1 MSSSDGYV
9 VAGSTTKIVDHGP
22 DTARWNMVIL
32 SEGYQASE
40 LNKFHN
46 DAQRFVDQLYATPPF
61 DQLWCG
67 INIFRVDVV
76 SNQSGADYPATCPDD
91 GPGDGV
97 STSITV
103 ATYFDAS
110 FCRDSTRRLLS
121 GDELSALNVARA
133 AVPHMN
139 MTMVIVNSSR
149 YGGAGGG
156 VAWFSTDPS
165 SAQIGIHE
173 MGHTA
178 FKLGDEYGDRDAH
191 YTGGEPLE
199 QANITTITNR
209 ATTKWHDLI
218 AASTPLPTMTNEPGC
233 ASQTTTPSPYP
244 DGTVGLFGGGARAF
258 CGIYHPEERCK
269 MRILSAPFCAV
280 CRRKI
285 RSALA
290 GFVPPTTLNLS
301 TPSIDFGG
309 VPAGVGASGVT
320 TYRAIVFELT
330 GCGPATLEIIA
341 GPTGGFGTPLGTS
354 TTVSPDEYAPT
365 AHGRLWLSYTSSTP
379 GSTSNGTV
387 TVRWNETGQTWVVNI
402 SAHTIARPKSAIVL
416 VLDHSGSMS
425 EDSGDGT
432 PKVAKLKQAV
442 STFAGLMLPG
452 DGLGIVRFDDTVQR
466 LLDVTDV
473 GPTSPV
479 APGSGRDRAN
489 QIVAGTDLDPAG
501 NTSIGGGVAEGKA
514 TLDSA
519 PATTPPWA
527 VKAMIVVTDGVEN
540 TPPMISAVGSSI
552 TANTFAIGIGLP
564 ANISVSAL
572 NALTLNH
579 LGYLLVTGTITT
591 DVSFRLTKYF
601 LQVLAGVTNAAI
613 VVDPQGRLSR
623 GAEHR
628 IPFSI
633 CEADIAFDAIV
644 LCDAPELLEFELE
657 SPDGT
662 RIDPGMVGQPT
673 IEYAAQQ
680 RACFYRVALPALP
693 QDPSGTHAGPWHI
706 VLRLAS
712 REQIARSESR
722 ALLRTGEGGLP
733 YSALVHAYSNLE
745 FTARLHQTGS
755 KPGGTAEIEADLREY
770 DVPIT
775 RRADVWAEIL
785 EPTGSSSTAVLARV
799 GDGRF
804 RGRFDTIQAGVY
816 TARIRAKGSDIH
828 GHEFTREQTLT
839 AALWLDDGS
848 DSRPPAGSALCEL
861 LRCVLGQDVLGGRAF
876 EALERSGIDV
886 AELRRCLREACAPEH
901 PGASP

>member
-657 SPDGT
+657 SPTG
-662 RIDPGMVGQPT
+662 
-673 IEYAAQQ
+673 
-680 RACFYRVALPALP
+680 PASTP
-693 QDPSGTHAGPWHI
+693 AWS
-706 VLRLAS
+706 AS
-712 REQIARSESR
+712 RRSSTPRSSGPVSIGSHFRRSRKIQVGRMRARGTSCCDSRAANRSPAPSHVRSCAPAKAASPIARWY
-722 ALLRTGEGGLP
+722 TP
-733 YSALVHAYSNLE
+733 TSNLE
-745 FTARLHQTGS
+745 FARASPPDRQQARRYSGDRGGS
-755 KPGGTAEIEADLREY
+755 REY

-804 RGRFDTIQAGVY
+804 GADSTRSRPASTRPVFARKGATS
-816 TARIRAKGSDIH
+816 TATSSL
-828 GHEFTREQTLT
+828 REQTLT

-886 AELRRCLREACAPEH
+886 AELRRCLREACAPERLS
-901 PGASP
+901 G